1 MAGGHYFPKEEL
13 PDLVMWLNGLRRGPL
28 PARLTVVR
36 EASHFQA
43 FNWLRLESTDPIAAF
58 SEDLVDRRNERIK
71 RREYAKLDA
80 SIVGTNRIEVRTERV
95 RRYSIFLNDQLV
107 DVSKPVT
114 VLTNGQVSFKGTVTP
129 SLETLL
135 RQARLR
141 QDPRE
146 TFSVQ
151 LTIAVP
157 NQP

>member
-13 PDLVMWLNGLRRGPL
+13 PDLVLWLNSQRRGPL
-28 PARLTVVR
+28 PARLTLVR

-58 SEDLVDRRNERIK
+58 SEDLVDKRDERIK
-71 RREYAKLDA
+71 RRDYAKLDA
-80 SIVGTNRIEVRTERV
+80 AIVKTNRIEVSAERV
-95 RRYSIFLNDQLV
+95 RRYSMFLNDRLV
-107 DVSKPVT
+107 DISKPVT
-114 VLTNGQVSFKGTVTP
+114 VLTNGQVSFTGMVTP

-146 TFSVQ
+146 FFSVQ
-151 LTIAVP
+151 LTITVP
-157 NQP
+157 NRP